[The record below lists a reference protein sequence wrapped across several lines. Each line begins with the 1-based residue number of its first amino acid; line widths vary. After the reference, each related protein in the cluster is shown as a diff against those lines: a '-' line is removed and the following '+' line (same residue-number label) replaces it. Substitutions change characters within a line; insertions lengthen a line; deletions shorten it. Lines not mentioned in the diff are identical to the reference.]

1 MTSTVTQYSSL
12 INTAF
17 PVPGADNDTQG
28 FRDNFGNIRL
38 SLERASTEITDLQV
52 EQIGLISLLNNVSM
66 IGAGYTASI
75 VTSVYNSLTNTVPD
89 IISTWYNT
97 TITNAITS
105 TVASSIAPLNQ
116 TLNTLVAYTGT
127 FATLQSQIT
136 NNSATIVTLQSQ
148 ITNNSATIVTLQSQI
163 TNNSATSVTLQ
174 SQITNNSATIV
185 TLQSQITNN
194 SATIV
199 TLSNT
204 VTTLMSNVVYYATSA
219 PLSSKGTS
227 GDQKGTIYA
236 STNTLYICNASY
248 STGGIDIW
256 SKVSLNG
263 GPW

>member
-136 NNSATIVTLQSQ
+136 NNSATIVTL
-148 ITNNSATIVTLQSQI
+148 
-163 TNNSATSVTLQ
+163 
-174 SQITNNSATIV
+174 
-185 TLQSQITNN
+185 
-194 SATIV
+194 
-199 TLSNT
+199 SNT